1 MILDAIGN
9 LRALGSEAFL
19 AIFGI
24 IIGTA
29 AVIAILHVG
38 HNARAEAMRQFEA
51 LGTDL
56 ISIALQDDAKKLTT
70 FPADVVRSLPY
81 HYLGLSIVVPVITS
95 GTLLRFGRAS
105 LYANLVATDE
115 ALYGLMNATVVSGR
129 QTSQL
134 DKNAP
139 FVVLGADLAR

>member
-56 ISIALQDDAKKLTT
+56 ISIALQDDAMKGELPGAQPGSTT
-70 FPADVVRSLPY
+70 
-81 HYLGLSIVVPVITS
+81 
-95 GTLLRFGRAS
+95 GRMKR
-105 LYANLVATDE
+105 L
-115 ALYGLMNATVVSGR
+115 ALA
-129 QTSQL
+129 
-134 DKNAP
+134 
-139 FVVLGADLAR
+139 